1 VQALVQPLGLCE
13 PFVRRPA
20 VAKAKNPA
28 NYLVSTIVAG
38 RRDGLIA
45 PLEALVATEE
55 DRLKEAICLLTLT

>member
-1 VQALVQPLGLCE
+1 M
-13 PFVRRPA
+13 
-20 VAKAKNPA
+20 AKAKDPA

-55 DRLKEAICLLTLT
+55 DRLKVEILQQALELR